1 MSSFEDANLNKN
13 LRLTDL
19 AVKLLAKLKAERG
32 YLNVQFLYQYRTPE
46 LQEYS
51 YDEIKQAFKDLDNK
65 GMAQLHDNNSYEV
78 TKRGS
83 EALSS
88 DLIYEQLKPYCD
100 DIRQKGEHRKFLG
113 VIGLVFLL
121 LALVGYYGYSLSVT
135 WQSAWGSLLSGLFSF
150 SSFVISFYFLA
161 LKAPKF
167 RVSRERITALRFFDA
182 YSAYKN
188 VIKGVDKEKNLAKA
202 KAALGSIVERLETSE
217 QEPTRW
223 AILNSE
229 RKKIS
234 QIGEEIRTRLIPAMN
249 EVKTQSGSEHVG
261 MVLVNLARYFLDPS
275 SENISKAL
283 QLIPPLR
290 AAAVSTTERHVAKEI
305 FGNPIIVYVII
316 VGLIIAGYLQLA
328 QTVGWKVL
336 GDATQYFGLV
346 TASLAAY
353 VPANAIAQ
361 RFRGQR

>member
-1 MSSFEDANLNKN
+1 M
-13 LRLTDL
+13 
-19 AVKLLAKLKAERG
+19 
-32 YLNVQFLYQYRTPE
+32 
-46 LQEYS
+46 
-51 YDEIKQAFKDLDNK
+51 
-65 GMAQLHDNNSYEV
+65 
-78 TKRGS
+78 
-83 EALSS
+83 
-88 DLIYEQLKPYCD
+88 
-100 DIRQKGEHRKFLG
+100 
-113 VIGLVFLL
+113 
-121 LALVGYYGYSLSVT
+121 GYYGYSLSVT

-261 MVLVNLARYFLDPS
+261 MVLVNLALFLRSFFREHIKS
-275 SENISKAL
+275 S
-283 QLIPPLR
+283 
-290 AAAVSTTERHVAKEI
+290 
-305 FGNPIIVYVII
+305 
-316 VGLIIAGYLQLA
+316 
-328 QTVGWKVL
+328 
-336 GDATQYFGLV
+336 ATN
-346 TASLAAY
+346 S
-353 VPANAIAQ
+353 AIASCR
-361 RFRGQR
+361 RFHNGTPCCEGNLWQSNHRLRDNCRPYNRWISAIGSNGRVEGPRGRNTVFRTCHCITRCIRSCQCYCPKV